1 MWLLL
6 LACAPTPAPLGLAGA
21 PLGAAPH
28 GAGLPHRAPPG
39 PALDPGAR
47 EEDGDGHVAR
57 EDCDDADPAVH
68 VGVAEVADGRDQD
81 CDGQVDEGL
90 DGVDED
96 GDGWSAEAGDP
107 DEADAT
113 RHPGAAEVA
122 GDGVDQNGDG
132 SDAGPA
138 LSLARASPTS

>member
-6 LACAPTPAPLGLAGA
+6 LACAPTPAPLGVAGA

-47 EEDGDGHVAR
+47 DEDGDGHVAR

-68 VGVAEVADGRDQD
+68 VGVAEVGDGRDQD

-90 DGVDED
+90 EGGTHPPPRED
-96 GDGWSAEAGDP
+96 
-107 DEADAT
+107 
-113 RHPGAAEVA
+113 RIGAL
-122 GDGVDQNGDG
+122 GY
-132 SDAGPA
+132 GPPHA
-138 LSLARASPTS
+138 RRSLLISRPARPRSSVCRRRG